1 VTEFA
6 WLASYPKS
14 GNTWFRLLIANLAPG
29 DKPAD
34 INALPERGGIAS
46 GRGDFHFHTLIDSGL
61 LTHDEADVLRPR
73 VYEAIAEHGDGE
85 SADFGHDESDQSR
98 LPRLIKA
105 HDAYLDTP
113 LGEPLLAAARG
124 ARRAILIVRDP
135 RDVAPSLANHRRSTI
150 DAAIDFLVDRQA
162 CFAAGARNQNA
173 QLRQRL
179 LDWSGHAASWLEQGD
194 LPVHLVRYEDLKA
207 APVETFTAAL
217 DFLGVSFS
225 PGEVERAVDFASFER
240 LQAQE
245 KANGFTEWRT
255 QDGKSLFFRR
265 GESQGWRRELTPD
278 QVRRIEAAHAP
289 MMARLG
295 YAIDAGVAPRQE
307 ASDVRAEGRLAGC
320 DGG

>member
-1 VTEFA
+1 VSAFA

-14 GNTWFRLLIANLAPG
+14 GNTWFRLLIANLTAG
-29 DKPAD
+29 DEPAD

-73 VYEAIAEHGDGE
+73 VYEAIAEHGGGDDGAE
-85 SADFGHDESDQSR
+85 SGRDESEQSR

-105 HDAYLDTP
+105 HDAYLDTS

-162 CFAAGARNQNA
+162 CFAAGARSQNA

-179 LDWSGHAASWLEQGD
+179 LDWSGHAASWLDQGD

-207 APVETFTAAL
+207 MPVETFTAAL

-225 PGEVERAVDFASFER
+225 RDEVERAVDYASFER

-245 KANGFTEWRT
+245 KANGFTEWRA
-255 QDGKSLFFRR
+255 QDGTGLFFRR
-265 GESQGWRRELTPD
+265 GESQGWRHELTPA
-278 QVRRIEAAHAP
+278 QAGRIEAAHAP

-295 YAIDAGVAPRQE
+295 YRIDVEVADLPRAGGV
-307 ASDVRAEGRLAGC
+307 
-320 DGG
+320 